1 MTAKEIWNEK
11 IGAQVVKALEA
22 NRFEAYYCA
31 DRNEAKQKILSLIP
45 RDETVS
51 WGGCLTME
59 EIGVI
64 DEVRKGGYSVIDRET
79 AKTPEERA
87 ELMRNALLCGTFLSG
102 TNAITESGQLV
113 NIDGNGNRAAALIYG
128 PKRVIIACGTNK
140 IVRSAEDALIRAR
153 TIAAPVNAQRF
164 DIKTPCTIT
173 GKCADCS
180 SDDCICN
187 VFVTTRRSKPTGR
200 IKVVIIGETLG
211 F

>member
-45 RDETVS
+45 KDETVS

-64 DEVRKGGYSVIDRET
+64 DELRNGGYSVIDRET

-153 TIAAPVNAQRF
+153 TIAAPINAQRF

-187 VFVTTRRSKPTGR
+187 VFVTTRRSKPAGR